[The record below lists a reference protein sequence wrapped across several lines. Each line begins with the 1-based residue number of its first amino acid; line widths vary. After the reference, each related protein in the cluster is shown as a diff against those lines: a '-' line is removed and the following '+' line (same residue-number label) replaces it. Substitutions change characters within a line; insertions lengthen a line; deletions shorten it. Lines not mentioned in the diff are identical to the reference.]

1 MSLKMMQ
8 GDQKLQKITD
18 CRIEKDLAVFAIL
31 TVNMVEIYLL

>member
-1 MSLKMMQ
+1 MMQ

-18 CRIEKDLAVFAIL
+18 CRIEKDLAVFTIL